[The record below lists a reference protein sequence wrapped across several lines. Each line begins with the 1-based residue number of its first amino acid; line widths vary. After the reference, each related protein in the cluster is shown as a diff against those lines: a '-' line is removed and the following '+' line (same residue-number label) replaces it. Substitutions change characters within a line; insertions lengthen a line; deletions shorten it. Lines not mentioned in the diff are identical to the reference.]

1 MWTLGQDQP
10 VIPGVAFIRYATAR
24 PPGTVGSLGPTFVPA
39 RPVRLAVKL
48 PCCPC
53 ALRPIAIRPEGTIG
67 RLRYALGGDRPSQ
80 TPHQPRSSRPIRAAS
95 ENDGAA
101 RVVFQGR
108 LPQGWRPGFPGSHLS
123 YTSRALAQ
131 RQVGV
136 KLHGVF
142 LSCRGSPVSS
152 PVLQFRRVPRR
163 DSAQIVLPFVRV
175 GTYPTRNF
183 ATLGPL

>member
-1 MWTLGQDQP
+1 M
-10 VIPGVAFIRYATAR
+10 RR
-24 PPGTVGSLGPTFVPA
+24 
-39 RPVRLAVKL
+39 
-48 PCCPC
+48 
-53 ALRPIAIRPEGTIG
+53 
-67 RLRYALGGDRPSQ
+67 
-80 TPHQPRSSRPIRAAS
+80 

-142 LSCRGSPVSS
+142 LSCRESPVSS

>member
-1 MWTLGQDQP
+1 M
-10 VIPGVAFIRYATAR
+10 IRR
-24 PPGTVGSLGPTFVPA
+24 PPRSTLFPYTTLFRS
-39 RPVRLAVKL
+39 PVRLAVKL

-80 TPHQPRSSRPIRAAS
+80 TPHQPRSSSRITARS

-131 RQVGV
+131 RQVGEIGRAHV
-136 KLHGVF
+136 
-142 LSCRGSPVSS
+142 
-152 PVLQFRRVPRR
+152 
-163 DSAQIVLPFVRV
+163 
-175 GTYPTRNF
+175 
-183 ATLGPL
+183 